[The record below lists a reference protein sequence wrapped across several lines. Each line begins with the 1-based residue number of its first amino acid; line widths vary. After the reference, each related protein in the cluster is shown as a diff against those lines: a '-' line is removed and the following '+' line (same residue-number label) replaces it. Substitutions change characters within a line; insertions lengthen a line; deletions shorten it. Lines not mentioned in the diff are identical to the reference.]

1 MSQRFYQKA
10 GVQAAIGGGI
20 FLLIAT
26 GITICHQRSQ
36 LVQENKRL
44 TKENGDQ
51 KEKIQNQERDLI
63 PFKTVAI
70 QWFGGDGP
78 TNLLKLAERVTQIH
92 SELEQKTAEINKLKS
107 SVEELKPSLRLLES
121 RQAKDGDVWVTRLAF
136 GSKVGQVLREFAITV
151 AFDKQYESAKSFVT
165 GEGMVSTGKLQILEG
180 ASQARIFRF
189 YGTQLL
195 ANNYLVVEFRSKE
208 QLQVVALNLEPK
220 PE

>member
-1 MSQRFYQKA
+1 MSQHFYQKA

-26 GITICHQRSQ
+26 IVTICHQRSE

-44 TKENGDQ
+44 TKENGEQ
-51 KEKIQNQERDLI
+51 KGKIENQERDII
-63 PFKTVAI
+63 PFKTVAV

-78 TNLLKLAERVTQIH
+78 TNLLRLAERITQIH
-92 SELEQKTAEINKLKS
+92 TELEQKTAEINNLKS
-107 SVEELKPSLRLLES
+107 SVEELKPSFQLLE
-121 RQAKDGDVWVTRLAF
+121 QKETKDGDVSVTRLVF
-136 GSKVGQVLREFAITV
+136 GSKVGHAFREFAVTV
-151 AFDKQYESAKSFVT
+151 AFDKQYESAKPFVA
-165 GEGMVSTGKLQILEG
+165 GDGLVSTGKLQTLEG
-180 ASQARIFRF
+180 ASQSRIFRF

-220 PE
+220 PQ

>member
-1 MSQRFYQKA
+1 MAQRWYQKA

-26 GITICHQRSQ
+26 IITIHHQRSE

-44 TKENGDQ
+44 TGENSGL
-51 KEKIQNQERDLI
+51 KEKNQNLERDFI

-78 TNLLKLAERVTQIH
+78 TNLLKLAGRITEMH
-92 SELEQKTAEINKLKS
+92 SELAQKTDEINKLKS
-107 SVEELKPSLRLLES
+107 SVNELKPVFRLLES
-121 RQAKDGDVWVTRLAF
+121 TQAKEGEIWITRLAF
-136 GSKVGQVLREFAITV
+136 GSKVGHSFREFAVTI
-151 AFDKQYESAKSFVT
+151 AFDKQYESAKPFVA
-165 GEGMVSTGKLQILEG
+165 GDGMVSTGKLQTLEG

-195 ANNYLVVEFRSKE
+195 ANNYLVVEFRSTE
-208 QLQVVALNLEPK
+208 QLQVVALSLEPK
-220 PE
+220 SE